1 MVRKKKTS
9 LFHNQLEPESA
20 ERRYKILKAF
30 LLVAG
35 ISLAVGIVGVIL
47 HNALYGLLEREEPI
61 SFGIG
66 LVGLFVFFIAII
78 GSLVV
83 YITGRRK
90 PT

>member
-1 MVRKKKTS
+1 V
-9 LFHNQLEPESA
+9 
-20 ERRYKILKAF
+20 
-30 LLVAG
+30 
-35 ISLAVGIVGVIL
+35 VGIVGVIL